1 MDSESVE
8 KSGVQVNII
17 IDDEW
22 IMYDYKEGKLKRRET
37 NA

>member
-1 MDSESVE
+1 MDSESAE

-22 IMYDYKEGKLKRRET
+22 INYIYEDGKLKRR
-37 NA
+37 